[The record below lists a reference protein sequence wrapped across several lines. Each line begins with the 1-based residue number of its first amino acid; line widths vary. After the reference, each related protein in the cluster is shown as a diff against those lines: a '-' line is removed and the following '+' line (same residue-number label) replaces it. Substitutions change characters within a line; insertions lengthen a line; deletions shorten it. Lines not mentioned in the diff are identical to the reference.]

1 MVVSV
6 DGGRGGAVVGAEK
19 RTLSGK
25 QETLQ
30 RTKLQVT
37 LSCEINN
44 TELIAAKASGESGEG
59 IEVKGVKEW
68 WGGIEGHKGRTRQ
81 LLLHCTPSWPH

>member
-1 MVVSV
+1 MVVSA
-6 DGGRGGAVVGAEK
+6 DGGRGAVVGAEK

-44 TELIAAKASGESGEG
+44 TELIAAKASGESGRG
-59 IEVKGVKEW
+59 LKLRGLRSG
-68 WGGIEGHKGRTRQ
+68 GGIEGHKGRTRQ
-81 LLLHCTPSWPH
+81 LLLLCTPSWPH

>member
-1 MVVSV
+1 M
-6 DGGRGGAVVGAEK
+6 VGAEK

-68 WGGIEGHKGRTRQ
+68 GGIEGHKGRTRQ